1 MSCKTQ
7 KRSKNYLGRCMKY
20 KKFIVGYKKEEYIQA
35 FMVMKKLS
43 RKEAESLYSLA
54 KLMGSLSDYIYLVD
68 LWRLIC

>member
-1 MSCKTQ
+1 
-7 KRSKNYLGRCMKY
+7 MKY